1 MVLPSSQDGDGQALN
16 PTRTLL
22 ERARAGDQRA
32 FDLLFQRYHMPLMRW
47 AHGRLCAS
55 ARGQNETRDVVHICF
70 SKAFHSLDRFVY
82 RHQGSFLGYLHE
94 ILKNEVVS
102 MNRRWMGRKPSAEL
116 DGDYPDSALRPDEE
130 YEGKERRERYERAL
144 ASLTPREQELIVMR
158 EMGLTNAEI
167 AVELGFS
174 TPNAARMAVTRAIE
188 RLAAAIRMLP

>member
-1 MVLPSSQDGDGQALN
+1 MLPSSQDGDGQALN

-32 FDLLFQRYHMPLMRW
+32 FAQLFQRYHMALMRW

-55 ARGQNETRDVVHICF
+55 ARGQNETRDLVHICL
-70 SKAFHSLDRFVY
+70 SKAFHSLDGFVY

-94 ILKNEVVS
+94 ILKNEVAS
-102 MNRRWMGRKPSAEL
+102 ANRRWMTKKPSAEL

-130 YEGKERRERYERAL
+130 YEAKERKERYERAL

-158 EMGLTNAEI
+158 EMGLTHAEI
-167 AVELGFS
+167 AAELDLP
-174 TPNAARMAVTRAIE
+174 TANAARMAVTRAIE
-188 RLAAAIRMLP
+188 RLAAAIRENA